1 MPEILGE
8 ALEFEMGNAA
18 VIVNVKGDVKS
29 VNGKTGVVVL
39 KTSDL
44 ENDSGYAEASGVEV
58 TAHHY
63 DHVGD
68 TSWILLKI
76 PRRRYKLSF
85 HNCSGDDTKS
95 PTTRVSNPKAWLE
108 NHPDFLLSH
117 NCNFGGLSDEQ
128 PGEWGSRWNGTE
140 YPRTN
145 ATTRNFFAFDS
156 ETGDCA
162 FYPSSTYKQDSLF
175 ADVPAKYD
183 VIFACGD
190 YFVLNGVA
198 RTADFTRDNDK
209 GSPRTC
215 FGWDKDYY
223 YVLSAEGRG
232 TYERGLTLDEVKAI
246 FVANNV
252 ANAVNFDGGGSVCLA
267 ARLGG
272 TVEKI
277 NRFRDCSLPYPQL
290 RAVGLCA
297 AYERR
302 AVE

>member
-8 ALEFEMGNAA
+8 ALEFEMGEAA
-18 VIVNVKGDVKS
+18 VIVNVTGDVKS

-85 HNCSGDDTKS
+85 HNCSGDDTDS
-95 PTTRVSNPKAWLE
+95 PTTKVSNPKAWLE
-108 NHPDFLLSH
+108 GHPDFFLAH
-117 NCNFGGLSDEQ
+117 NCNCGGTETL

-140 YPRTN
+140 YPKLNTN
-145 ATTRNFFAFDS
+145 SRDFFAFDS

-162 FYPSSTYKQDSLF
+162 FYPAGTYDSEDLF
-175 ADVPAKYD
+175 AAVPEKYD
-183 VIFACGD
+183 VVFGCGND
-190 YFVLNGVA
+190 FVLNGVA
-198 RTADFTRDNDK
+198 RTAEFVNDDDR

-215 FGWDKDYY
+215 FGWDGDYY
-223 YVLSAEGRG
+223 YILSAEGRG

-246 FVANNV
+246 FVAHNV

-267 ARLGG
+267 ARIGG
-272 TVEKI
+272 SVEKI
-277 NRFRDCSLPYPQL
+277 NRFRDCSLPYPEL
-290 RAVGLCA
+290 RKVGLCV

-302 AVE
+302 GTE

>member
-68 TSWILLKI
+68 TSYIFLKI

-85 HNCSGDDTKS
+85 HNCSGNDADS
-95 PTTRVSNPKAWLE
+95 PTTKTKNPKKWLE
-108 NHPDFLLSH
+108 EHENFLLSH
-117 NCNFGGLSDEQ
+117 NCNCGGLSDEQ

-140 YPRTN
+140 YPKTN
-145 ATTRNFFAFDS
+145 TDSRNFFAFDS

-162 FYPSSTYKQDSLF
+162 FYPASIYDSEDLF

-183 VIFACGD
+183 IIFGIGD
-190 YFVLNGVA
+190 YFVLNGTA
-198 RTADFTRDNDK
+198 RTSAFTLDK
-209 GSPRTC
+209 GANPRTC

-223 YVLSAEGRG
+223 YVLSCEGRG
-232 TYERGLTLDEVKAI
+232 TYERGLELEEARAI
-246 FVANNV
+246 FVAHNV

-267 ARLGG
+267 ARIGG

-277 NRFRDCSLPYPQL
+277 NRFRDCSLPYPEL

-302 AVE
+302 VVE

>member
-1 MPEILGE
+1 MAEIYG
-8 ALEFEMGNAA
+8 ADLEFEMGGTAILVTA
-18 VIVNVKGDVKS
+18 
-29 VNGKTGVVVL
+29 
-39 KTSDL
+39 DL
-44 ENDSGYAEASGVEV
+44 ALGSGVEV

-85 HNCSGDDTKS
+85 HNCSGNDADS
-95 PTTRVSNPKAWLE
+95 PTTKTKNPKKWLE
-108 NHPDFLLSH
+108 EHENYILSH
-117 NCNFGGLSDEQ
+117 NCNFGGTTILS
-128 PGEWGSRWNGTE
+128 GEWGSRWNGTE
-140 YPRTN
+140 YPKQN
-145 ATTRNFFAFDS
+145 VATRNFFAFDS

-162 FYPSSTYKQDSLF
+162 FYPAGIYDSEDLF
-175 ADVPAKYD
+175 AAVPEKYD
-183 VIFACGD
+183 IIFACGD
-190 YFVLNGVA
+190 YFVLNGTA
-198 RTADFTRDNDK
+198 RTADFTWDADK

-215 FGWDKDYY
+215 FGWDDNYY
-223 YVLSAEGRG
+223 YVLSSEGRG
-232 TYERGLTLDEVKAI
+232 TYEKGLELAEVRKI
-246 FVANNV
+246 FTDHGV

-277 NRFRDCSLPYPQL
+277 NRFRDCSLPYPEL

-302 AVE
+302 VAE

>member
-8 ALEFEMGNAA
+8 ALEFEMGEAA
-18 VIVNVKGDVKS
+18 VIVNVTGDVKS

-68 TSWILLKI
+68 TSYIFMKI

-85 HNCSGDDTKS
+85 HNCSGTDSNS
-95 PTTRVSNPKAWLE
+95 PTTLVGNPKSWLE
-108 NHPDFLLSH
+108 EHLAYFLSH
-117 NCNFGGLSDEQ
+117 NCNFGGA
-128 PGEWGSRWNGTE
+128 EWGSRWNGTE
-140 YPRTN
+140 YARNIDSTLYPTPRN
-145 ATTRNFFAFDS
+145 YFAFDS
-156 ETGDCA
+156 ETEECA
-162 FYPSSTYKQDSLF
+162 YYPASVYDSTNLL
-175 ADVPAKYD
+175 AAIPARFD
-183 VIFACGD
+183 IVFACGD
-190 YFVLNGVA
+190 PFVLDGVPNTDFHLDGGTGT
-198 RTADFTRDNDK
+198 RTA
-209 GSPRTC
+209 
-215 FGWDKDYY
+215 FGWDDDFY

-232 TYERGLTLDEVKAI
+232 TYERGLTLDEVKDI
-246 FVANNV
+246 FVAHGV

-267 ARLGG
+267 ARIGG

-277 NRFRDCSLPYPQL
+277 NRFRDCSLPYPEL
-290 RAVGLCA
+290 RKVGLCA

-302 AVE
+302 AAE